1 LDLIYWITEIREKF
15 YNKATEFE
23 FFKKCAL
30 LVMFIYFPLLIIGV
44 IVAYLGTTSYIPP
57 IWDYIF
63 SHGSIRWCRY
73 TIWTHWIS
81 DLGSIRYTPAPI
93 LYDLAAI
100 TAGLFTFPISFY
112 LEKLLVPLD
121 SSRMRIRM
129 GSAAWLFSVIG
140 NLGYIGVGIFSED
153 RNYFGLHGITSGMS
167 FGGFTLGAL
176 FFGLIIIFYDTELP
190 KSLGIYGVIGPL
202 GTMVTF
208 GIVNGPLLEW
218 FLLFSIIAWI
228 IPLILIIIHKEIS

>member
-1 LDLIYWITEIREKF
+1 LRERF
-15 YNKATEFE
+15 YEKATDFD
-23 FFKKCAL
+23 FFKKIAY
-30 LVMFIYFPLLIIGV
+30 LVMLIYFPLLIIGV
-44 IVAYLGTTSYIPP
+44 IAAYLGPANYIPP

-63 SHGSIRWCRY
+63 NHGSVRWGRY

-100 TAGLFTFPISFY
+100 FAGMLTFPLSFY

-121 SSRMRIRM
+121 GSRWRLRL
-129 GSAAWLFSVIG
+129 GSAAFLVSLVG

-153 RNYFGLHGITSGMS
+153 RSYFGLHGTTSGMA

-176 FFGLIIIFYDTELP
+176 FFGLIIIFYDTDLP
-190 KSLGIYGVIGPL
+190 KPLGYYGVIGPL
-202 GTMVTF
+202 ATLIVF
-208 GIVNGPLLEW
+208 GIVGGPLWEW
-218 FLLFSIIAWI
+218 MLLFSIIAWI
-228 IPLILIIIHKEIS
+228 IPLTLIIIHNQISP